1 MLVCYNN
8 DTLPME
14 FAMSLA
20 FGDAVDDADQWPRA
34 GDNRDQVRALGHV
47 GGNKRVGCGREIAK
61 WPGVKGFSLDRLF
74 PFFLFSIFYFD
85 FKFEFQFTSLS

>member
-1 MLVCYNN
+1 
-8 DTLPME
+8 ME

-20 FGDAVDDADQWPRA
+20 FGDAVDDVDQWPRP

-61 WPGVKGFSLDRLF
+61 
-74 PFFLFSIFYFD
+74 
-85 FKFEFQFTSLS
+85 